1 MSSTRRMLS
10 VRRHQLVLPS
20 PEVRVAIG
28 NGVDGALREGRV
40 GSNSKVAV
48 AAAP

>member
-20 PEVRVAIG
+20 PEVEVATS
-28 NGVDGALREGRV
+28 GVDGALREGGV
-40 GSNSKVAV
+40 GTNSKAAV